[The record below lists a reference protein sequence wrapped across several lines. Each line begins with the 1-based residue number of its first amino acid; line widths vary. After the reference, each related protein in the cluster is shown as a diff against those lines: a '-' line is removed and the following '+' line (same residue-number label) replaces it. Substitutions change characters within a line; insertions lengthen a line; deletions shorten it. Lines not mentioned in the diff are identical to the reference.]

1 MSLDLASLEA
11 RLLAPLPDL
20 SHLSAEEQF
29 AAIEEKAGLGES
41 VVTKA
46 QLLER
51 LKQSK
56 KIGKPLRF
64 KLGIDPTGPEMHLG
78 HAISLINLRRIHRMG
93 HAVDLLFGDFTA
105 LVGDPSGRMD
115 GRPDL
120 TVEDVR
126 RNMETYARQAERG
139 LDLKSER
146 IKIHHNSAWLGSLTL
161 SDWLKLT
168 KGIGVSQ
175 LLQREDFRKR
185 LDAGAPLNLAE
196 AEYALLMGYDSVK
209 LASDVE
215 VGGMDQ
221 FLNFHFCRDMMAAAG
236 QIPESFVCFDLL
248 PGTTGERDEQGR
260 LRKMSKSRGNY
271 IAVEAAAD
279 EKYGKVMSVPDEVMW
294 VWYRELTEIRAKELL
309 ALKEEVG
316 TGRLHPKEAK
326 RLLARA
332 VVATFHGYDAAVVAG
347 AQAAFDQK
355 FGASKVLVPEDTKTL
370 PFDPGSKLLD
380 VLREASGRSG
390 AQLRG
395 AVEQGGVSSLK
406 GGAYQ
411 PVLLE
416 HLVLLSGAFFAAH
429 GNVIKIGKKDYY
441 CFISGFEKADPISE
455 F

>member
-1 MSLDLASLEA
+1 VSLDLASLEA

-20 SHLSAEEQF
+20 SQLSAEEQL
-29 AAIEEKAGLGES
+29 AYIEEKAAQGES
-41 VVTKA
+41 IVTKA
-46 QLLER
+46 QLLGR
-51 LKQSK
+51 LKDAK
-56 KIGKPLRF
+56 KTGRPLRF
-64 KLGIDPTGPEMHLG
+64 KLGIDPTAHEIHLG

-93 HAVDLLFGDFTA
+93 HAIDLIFGDFTA
-105 LVGDPSGRMD
+105 MVGDPGGRMD
-115 GRPDL
+115 ERPAL
-120 TVEDVR
+120 TAEDVK
-126 RNMETYARQAERG
+126 RNVETYERQAGRV
-139 LDLKSER
+139 LDLKAVR
-146 IKIHHNSAWLGSLTL
+146 VKIHYNSAWLGPLSL

-185 LDAGAPLNLAE
+185 LDAGAPLSLAE

-209 LASDVE
+209 LDSDVE

-236 QIPESFVCFDLL
+236 QVPESFVCFDLL
-248 PGTTGERDEQGR
+248 PGTTGERDEEGR
-260 LRKMSKSRGNY
+260 LRKMSKSRGNFV
-271 IAVEAAAD
+271 AVEAAPE

-294 VWYRELTEIRAKELL
+294 VWYRGLTEIRTGEL
-309 ALKEEVG
+309 AELKAEVES
-316 TGRLHPKEAK
+316 GRLHPKEAK
-326 RLLARA
+326 RLLART
-332 VVATFHGYDAAVVAG
+332 VVATFHGYDRAVVAG

-370 PFDPGSKLLD
+370 PFDPASKLLD

-411 PVLLE
+411 PVLPE
-416 HLVLLSGAFFAAH
+416 HLALLSGAFFAAH
-429 GNVIKIGKKDYY
+429 GNVIKIGKKGYY
-441 CFISGFEKADPISE
+441 CFISGFEKGDPISE

>member
-1 MSLDLASLEA
+1 VSLDLASLEA

-20 SHLSAEEQF
+20 SRLSAEEQF
-29 AAIEEKAGLGES
+29 AYIEEKAALGES
-41 VVTKA
+41 IVTKA
-46 QLLER
+46 QFLER
-51 LKQSK
+51 LKNAK
-56 KIGKPLRF
+56 KTGKPLRF
-64 KLGIDPTGPEMHLG
+64 KLGIDPTAPEIHLG
-78 HAISLINLRRIHRMG
+78 HAIPLINLRRFHSMG
-93 HAVDLLFGDFTA
+93 HAIDLLFGDFTA

-120 TVEDVR
+120 TPEDVR
-126 RNMETYARQAERG
+126 RNMETYERQAGRVLNLKAERV
-139 LDLKSER
+139 
-146 IKIHHNSAWLGSLTL
+146 KIHHNSAWLGSLTL

-236 QIPESFVCFDLL
+236 QTPESFVCFDLL

-271 IAVEAAAD
+271 VAVEAAPE

-294 VWYRELTEIRAKELL
+294 VWYRELTEIRAGELP
-309 ALKEEVG
+309 ALKAEVES
-316 TGRLHPKEAK
+316 GRLHPKEAK
-326 RLLARA
+326 RLLARV
-332 VVATFHGYDAAVVAG
+332 VVATFHGYDLGVVAA
-347 AQAAFDQK
+347 AQAVFDQK
-355 FGASKVLVPEDTKTL
+355 FGASKILVPEDTKSRA
-370 PFDPGSKLLD
+370 FDPAAKLLD
-380 VLREASGRSG
+380 TLRDASGRSG

-395 AVEQGGVSSLK
+395 AVEQGGVSVLK
-406 GGAYQ
+406 GEAYH
-411 PVLLE
+411 PVLVEQLAGP
-416 HLVLLSGAFFAAH
+416 SGAFFTDH
-429 GNVIKIGKKDYY
+429 GNVIKIGKKDY
-441 CFISGFEKADPISE
+441 FRFEIR
-455 F
+455 

>member
-1 MSLDLASLEA
+1 VPLDLASLEA
-11 RLLAPLPDL
+11 RLLAPPPDL

-29 AAIEEKAGLGES
+29 ACIEEKAAQGES
-41 VVTKA
+41 IVTKA

-51 LKQSK
+51 LKTAK
-56 KIGKPLRF
+56 KTGRPLRF
-64 KLGIDPTGPEMHLG
+64 KLGIDPTAPEIHLG
-78 HAISLINLRRIHRMG
+78 HAIPLINLRRFLSMG
-93 HAVDLLFGDFTA
+93 HAIDLLFGDFTA

-126 RNMETYARQAERG
+126 RNMETYERQAGRV
-139 LDLKSER
+139 LDLKAGR
-146 IKIHHNSAWLGSLTL
+146 VKIHTNSAWLGSLTL
-161 SDWLKLT
+161 TDWLKLT

-209 LASDVE
+209 LDSDVE

-236 QIPESFVCFDLL
+236 QTPESFICFDLL

-271 IAVEAAAD
+271 VAVEAAPE
-279 EKYGKVMSVPDEVMW
+279 EKYGKVMSAPDEVMW
-294 VWYRELTEIRAKELL
+294 VWYREITEIRAGELS
-309 ALKEEVG
+309 ALRTEVES
-316 TGRLHPKEAK
+316 GRLHPKEAK

-332 VVATFHGYDAAVVAG
+332 VVATFHAYDAAVVSG

-370 PFDPGSKLLD
+370 ALDPKAKLLD
-380 VLREASGRSG
+380 SLREASGRSG

-395 AVEQGGVSSLK
+395 AVEQGGLSFLK
-406 GGAYQ
+406 GESYQ

-416 HLVLLSGAFFAAH
+416 HLAQPLGAFCAAH
-429 GNVIKIGKKDYY
+429 GNVIKIGKKEYFKFLMD
-441 CFISGFEKADPISE
+441 
-455 F
+455 